1 MFGELVDTSARLAA
15 TVEHL
20 IALDPAPDVVLATGD
35 LTDEGTPTE
44 YSLLADLLAPI
55 ADRLLPL
62 PGNHDDGPLFR
73 STFADRLPDSTA
85 DGHCSYVVDEHAVR
99 LVGLDTSHV
108 IAFTR
113 VLNDEADKNHVAG
126 ARMIAA
132 VKDSSPDVE
141 SSYTRV
147 EKYTA
152 ELTGKWGVK
161 LYPTVTELCRH
172 VDAVMIEN
180 VDGRPHLKHAI
191 DVIKAG
197 KPLFIDKPLAG
208 TLADCLKIYRLGKRH
223 KVPVF
228 SSSSLRFAKAT
239 LAARAGKHG
248 KVLRCET
255 FSPAHLEP
263 HHPDLFWYGIH
274 GVESLFTV
282 MGPGCVSVKRGTTDD
297 GKIEVT
303 GTWKDGRV
311 GIFREGKGYGGTAKC
326 ESGEHPVGGYDGYA
340 PLVEAAV
347 KFFKSGKSPVT
358 ARETLE
364 IYAFMQA
371 ADESK
376 AANGKEVPLKLDW
389 E

>member
-1 MFGELVDTSARLAA
+1 MIAALV
-15 TVEHL
+15 
-20 IALDPAPDVVLATGD
+20 APGQA
-35 LTDEGTPTE
+35 
-44 YSLLADLLAPI
+44 ADLKI
-55 ADRLLPL
+55 
-62 PGNHDDGPLFR
+62 GI
-73 STFADRLPDSTA
+73 
-85 DGHCSYVVDEHAVR
+85 
-99 LVGLDTSHV
+99 VGLDTSHV
-108 IAFTR
+108 TAFTR
-113 VLNDEADKNHVAG
+113 ILNDISAKDHILGGKVV
-126 ARMIAA
+126 AA

-180 VDGRPHLKHAI
+180 VDGRPHLKHAT

-208 TLADCLKIYRLGKRH
+208 TLEDCVKIYRLAKQH
-223 KVPVF
+223 NVPVF

-282 MGPGCVSVKRGTTDD
+282 MGPGCVAVKRSTTKD

-303 GTWKDGRV
+303 GTWKDGRI

-326 ESGEHPVGGYDGYA
+326 ETGEHPVGGYDGYA
-340 PLVEAAV
+340 PLVETV
-347 KFFKSGKSPVT
+347 ILFFKSGKPPVA

-376 AANGKEVPLKLDW
+376 AANGKEAPLKLNWD
-389 E
+389 

>member
-1 MFGELVDTSARLAA
+1 MNFSRWFAVLFTGSLTF
-15 TVEHL
+15 TVQAE
-20 IALDPAPDVVLATGD
+20 D
-35 LTDEGTPTE
+35 LRIGM
-44 YSLLADLLAPI
+44 
-55 ADRLLPL
+55 
-62 PGNHDDGPLFR
+62 
-73 STFADRLPDSTA
+73 
-85 DGHCSYVVDEHAVR
+85 
-99 LVGLDTSHV
+99 VGLDTSHV

-113 VLNDEADKNHVAG
+113 VLNDDTDKNHVAG
-126 ARMIAA
+126 ARIVAA

-147 EKYTA
+147 DKYTA

-161 LYPTVTELCRH
+161 LYPTVSELCRH

-191 DVIKAG
+191 DVINAG
-197 KPLFIDKPLAG
+197 KPLFLDKPLAG
-208 TLADCLKIYRLGKRH
+208 TLADCVKIYRLAKRH
-223 KVPVF
+223 NVPVF

-263 HHPDLFWYGIH
+263 HHPELFWYGIH

-282 MGPGCVSVKRGTTDD
+282 MGPGCVSVQRGTTED
-297 GKIEVT
+297 GKIIVT
-303 GTWKDGRV
+303 GKWKDSRI
-311 GIFREGKGYGGTAKC
+311 GIFREGKGYGGKAQC
-326 ESGEHPVGGYDGYA
+326 ESGEYPVGSYDGYA
-340 PLVEAAV
+340 PLVEAVV
-347 KFFKSGKSPVT
+347 KFFKSGRSPVA

-389 E
+389 H

>member
-1 MFGELVDTSARLAA
+1 MHTKRFLWV
-15 TVEHL
+15 
-20 IALDPAPDVVLATGD
+20 ALTITLATSTQAKD
-35 LTDEGTPTE
+35 LRIGM
-44 YSLLADLLAPI
+44 
-55 ADRLLPL
+55 
-62 PGNHDDGPLFR
+62 
-73 STFADRLPDSTA
+73 
-85 DGHCSYVVDEHAVR
+85 
-99 LVGLDTSHV
+99 VGLDTSHV
-108 IAFTR
+108 TAFTR
-113 VLNDEADKNHVAG
+113 VLNDKTDKNHVPG
-126 ARMIAA
+126 AQMVAA

-147 EKYTA
+147 EKYTT

-161 LYPTVTELCRH
+161 LYPTVNELCQH

-208 TLADCLKIYRLGKRH
+208 TLEDCVKIYQLAKEH

-228 SSSSLRFAKAT
+228 SSSSLRFAKNT
-239 LAARAGKHG
+239 LAARAGDYG

-303 GTWKDGRV
+303 GTWKNGRV

-326 ESGEHPVGGYDGYA
+326 DSGEHAVGGYDGYA
-340 PLVEAAV
+340 PLVEAV
-347 KFFKSGKSPVT
+347 IQFFKSGKSPVD

-376 AANGKEVPLKLDW
+376 AANGNEVPLKLEW

>member
-1 MFGELVDTSARLAA
+1 MNFSRWFAA
-15 TVEHL
+15 LFTGSLTFTVQAE
-20 IALDPAPDVVLATGD
+20 D
-35 LTDEGTPTE
+35 LRIGM
-44 YSLLADLLAPI
+44 
-55 ADRLLPL
+55 
-62 PGNHDDGPLFR
+62 
-73 STFADRLPDSTA
+73 
-85 DGHCSYVVDEHAVR
+85 
-99 LVGLDTSHV
+99 VGLDTSHV
-108 IAFTR
+108 TAFTR
-113 VLNDEADKNHVAG
+113 ILNDQSAKDHIPGGKIV
-126 ARMIAA
+126 AA
-132 VKDSSPDVE
+132 VKDSSPDIE
-141 SSYTRV
+141 SSYSRV
-147 EKYTA
+147 EKYTT

-161 LYPTVTELCRH
+161 LYPTVTEMCRY
-172 VDAVMIEN
+172 VDAVMVEN
-180 VDGRPHLKHAI
+180 VDGRPHLKHAT

-208 TLADCLKIYRLGKRH
+208 TLEDCLKIYRLAKRH
-223 KVPVF
+223 NVPVF

-248 KVLRCET
+248 KVLRCAT
-255 FSPAHLEP
+255 FSPAHHEP

-282 MGPGCVSVKRGTTDD
+282 MGPGCISVQRGTTED
-297 GKIEVT
+297 GKIIVT
-303 GTWKDGRV
+303 GKWKDGRI

-340 PLVEAAV
+340 PLVKEV
-347 KFFKSGKSPVT
+347 IRFFQTGKSPVD

-376 AANGKEVPLKLDW
+376 AANGKEIPLKLDW

>member
-1 MFGELVDTSARLAA
+1 MNFSRWFAA
-15 TVEHL
+15 LFTGSLTFTVQAE
-20 IALDPAPDVVLATGD
+20 D
-35 LTDEGTPTE
+35 LRIGM
-44 YSLLADLLAPI
+44 
-55 ADRLLPL
+55 
-62 PGNHDDGPLFR
+62 
-73 STFADRLPDSTA
+73 
-85 DGHCSYVVDEHAVR
+85 
-99 LVGLDTSHV
+99 VGLDTSHV
-108 IAFTR
+108 TAFTR
-113 VLNDEADKNHVAG
+113 ILNDQSAKDHIPGGKIV
-126 ARMIAA
+126 AA
-132 VKDSSPDVE
+132 VKDSSPDIE
-141 SSYTRV
+141 SSYSRV
-147 EKYTA
+147 EKYTT

-161 LYPTVTELCRH
+161 LYPTVTEMCRY
-172 VDAVMIEN
+172 VDAVMVEN
-180 VDGRPHLKHAI
+180 VDGRPHLKHAT

-208 TLADCLKIYRLGKRH
+208 TLEDCLKIYRLAKRH
-223 KVPVF
+223 NVPVF

-248 KVLRCET
+248 KVLRCAT

-282 MGPGCVSVKRGTTDD
+282 MGPGCVSVQRGTTED
-297 GKIEVT
+297 GKIIVT
-303 GTWKDGRV
+303 GKWKDGRI

-326 ESGEHPVGGYDGYA
+326 ETGEHPVGGYDGYA
-340 PLVEAAV
+340 PLVKEV
-347 KFFKSGKSPVT
+347 IRFFQTGKSPVD

-376 AANGKEVPLKLDW
+376 AANGKEIPLKLDW

>member
-1 MFGELVDTSARLAA
+1 MYTKRLLGLALAA
-15 TVEHL
+15 
-20 IALDPAPDVVLATGD
+20 ALVNPAEAKDIRIGM
-35 LTDEGTPTE
+35 
-44 YSLLADLLAPI
+44 
-55 ADRLLPL
+55 
-62 PGNHDDGPLFR
+62 
-73 STFADRLPDSTA
+73 
-85 DGHCSYVVDEHAVR
+85 
-99 LVGLDTSHV
+99 VGLDTSHV

-239 LAARAGKHG
+239 LAARAGTHRAAEGLAKRLLRKKSLQG
-248 KVLRCET
+248 RRAEVLRLLADVHRVPHLRRHRRLPCRPAGGGSTGAGRGRAGRHDPVLLGT
-255 FSPAHLEP
+255 FRRAHR
-263 HHPDLFWYGIH
+263 W
-274 GVESLFTV
+274 
-282 MGPGCVSVKRGTTDD
+282 VKI
-297 GKIEVT
+297 K
-303 GTWKDGRV
+303 
-311 GIFREGKGYGGTAKC
+311 
-326 ESGEHPVGGYDGYA
+326 
-340 PLVEAAV
+340 
-347 KFFKSGKSPVT
+347 
-358 ARETLE
+358 
-364 IYAFMQA
+364 
-371 ADESK
+371 
-376 AANGKEVPLKLDW
+376 
-389 E
+389 

>member
-1 MFGELVDTSARLAA
+1 MHTKRFLWVALAI
-15 TVEHL
+15 T
-20 IALDPAPDVVLATGD
+20 LAT
-35 LTDEGTPTE
+35 
-44 YSLLADLLAPI
+44 
-55 ADRLLPL
+55 
-62 PGNHDDGPLFR
+62 
-73 STFADRLPDSTA
+73 STQAKDIRI
-85 DGHCSYVVDEHAVR
+85 GM
-99 LVGLDTSHV
+99 VGLDTSHV
-108 IAFTR
+108 TAFTR
-113 VLNDEADKNHVAG
+113 VLNDKTDKNHVAG
-126 ARMIAA
+126 AQMIAA
-132 VKDSSPDVE
+132 VKDSSPDIE

-147 EKYTA
+147 EKYTT

-161 LYPTVTELCRH
+161 LYPTVAELCQH

-191 DVIKAG
+191 EVIKAG
-197 KPLFIDKPLAG
+197 KPLYIDKPLAG
-208 TLADCLKIYRLGKRH
+208 TLEDCVKIYQLAKEH

-228 SSSSLRFAKAT
+228 SSSSLRYAKNT
-239 LAARAGKHG
+239 QAARAGDYG

-326 ESGEHPVGGYDGYA
+326 DSGKHPIGSYDGYA
-340 PLVEAAV
+340 PLVEAV
-347 KFFKSGKSPVT
+347 VQFFKSGKSPVD

-376 AANGKEVPLKLDW
+376 AANGKEVPLNLEW

>member
-1 MFGELVDTSARLAA
+1 
-15 TVEHL
+15 
-20 IALDPAPDVVLATGD
+20 
-35 LTDEGTPTE
+35 
-44 YSLLADLLAPI
+44 
-55 ADRLLPL
+55 
-62 PGNHDDGPLFR
+62 
-73 STFADRLPDSTA
+73 
-85 DGHCSYVVDEHAVR
+85 
-99 LVGLDTSHV
+99 
-108 IAFTR
+108 
-113 VLNDEADKNHVAG
+113 
-126 ARMIAA
+126 
-132 VKDSSPDVE
+132 
-141 SSYTRV
+141 
-147 EKYTA
+147 
-152 ELTGKWGVK
+152 VK

-228 SSSSLRFAKAT
+228 SSSSLRFAKTT

-282 MGPGCVSVKRGTTDD
+282 MGPGCVSVKRSTTED

-326 ESGEHPVGGYDGYA
+326 ESGEHPVGGYEGYA

>member
-1 MFGELVDTSARLAA
+1 MNFSRWFAA
-15 TVEHL
+15 LFTGSLTFTVQAE
-20 IALDPAPDVVLATGD
+20 D
-35 LTDEGTPTE
+35 LRIGM
-44 YSLLADLLAPI
+44 
-55 ADRLLPL
+55 
-62 PGNHDDGPLFR
+62 
-73 STFADRLPDSTA
+73 
-85 DGHCSYVVDEHAVR
+85 
-99 LVGLDTSHV
+99 VGLDTSHV
-108 IAFTR
+108 TAFTR
-113 VLNDEADKNHVAG
+113 ILNDQSAKDHIPGGKIV
-126 ARMIAA
+126 AA
-132 VKDSSPDVE
+132 VKDSSPDIE
-141 SSYTRV
+141 SSYSRV
-147 EKYTA
+147 EKYTT

-161 LYPTVTELCRH
+161 LYPTVTEMCRY
-172 VDAVMIEN
+172 VDAVMVEN
-180 VDGRPHLKHAI
+180 VDGRPHLKHAT

-208 TLADCLKIYRLGKRH
+208 TLEDCLKIYRLAKRH
-223 KVPVF
+223 NVPVF

-248 KVLRCET
+248 KVLRCAT

-282 MGPGCVSVKRGTTDD
+282 MGPGCISVQRGTTED
-297 GKIEVT
+297 GKIIVT
-303 GTWKDGRV
+303 GKWKDGRI

-340 PLVEAAV
+340 PLVKEV
-347 KFFKSGKSPVT
+347 IRFFQTGKSPVD

-376 AANGKEVPLKLDW
+376 AANGKEIPLKLDW

>member
-1 MFGELVDTSARLAA
+1 MTAA
-15 TVEHL
+15 FV
-20 IALDPAPDVVLATGD
+20 ASSQA
-35 LTDEGTPTE
+35 
-44 YSLLADLLAPI
+44 ADLKI
-55 ADRLLPL
+55 
-62 PGNHDDGPLFR
+62 GM
-73 STFADRLPDSTA
+73 
-85 DGHCSYVVDEHAVR
+85 
-99 LVGLDTSHV
+99 VGLDTSHV
-108 IAFTR
+108 TAFTR
-113 VLNDEADKNHVAG
+113 VLNDKTDKNHITG
-126 ARMIAA
+126 ARMVAA

-152 ELTGKWGVK
+152 ELTDKWGVK
-161 LYPTVTELCRH
+161 LYPTVDELCQH

-197 KPLFIDKPLAG
+197 KPLYIDKPLAG
-208 TLADCLKIYRLGKRH
+208 TLEDCVKIYQLAKEH

-228 SSSSLRFAKAT
+228 SSSSLRFAKNT
-239 LAARAGKHG
+239 LAARAGDYG

-282 MGPGCVSVKRGTTDD
+282 MGPGCVSVQRGTTKD

-303 GTWKDGRV
+303 GTWKDGRI

-326 ESGEHPVGGYDGYA
+326 DTGEHPVGGYDGYA
-340 PLVEAAV
+340 PLVAAV
-347 KFFKSGKSPVT
+347 IKFFKSSKSPVT
-358 ARETLE
+358 SRETLE

-376 AANGKEVPLKLDW
+376 AANGKKVFLKLDW

>member
-1 MFGELVDTSARLAA
+1 
-15 TVEHL
+15 
-20 IALDPAPDVVLATGD
+20 
-35 LTDEGTPTE
+35 
-44 YSLLADLLAPI
+44 
-55 ADRLLPL
+55 
-62 PGNHDDGPLFR
+62 
-73 STFADRLPDSTA
+73 
-85 DGHCSYVVDEHAVR
+85 
-99 LVGLDTSHV
+99 
-108 IAFTR
+108 
-113 VLNDEADKNHVAG
+113 
-126 ARMIAA
+126 
-132 VKDSSPDVE
+132 
-141 SSYTRV
+141 
-147 EKYTA
+147 
-152 ELTGKWGVK
+152 
-161 LYPTVTELCRH
+161 
-172 VDAVMIEN
+172 MIEN

-191 DVIKAG
+191 DVINAG
-197 KPLFIDKPLAG
+197 KPLFLDKPLAG
-208 TLADCLKIYRLGKRH
+208 TLADCLKIYRLAKRH

>member
-1 MFGELVDTSARLAA
+1 MHTKRFLWV
-15 TVEHL
+15 
-20 IALDPAPDVVLATGD
+20 ALTITLATSTQAKD
-35 LTDEGTPTE
+35 LRIGM
-44 YSLLADLLAPI
+44 
-55 ADRLLPL
+55 
-62 PGNHDDGPLFR
+62 
-73 STFADRLPDSTA
+73 
-85 DGHCSYVVDEHAVR
+85 
-99 LVGLDTSHV
+99 VGLDTSHV
-108 IAFTR
+108 TAFTR
-113 VLNDEADKNHVAG
+113 VLNDKTDKNHVAG
-126 ARMIAA
+126 AQMVAA

-147 EKYTA
+147 EKYTT

-161 LYPTVTELCRH
+161 LYPTVNELCQH

-197 KPLFIDKPLAG
+197 KPLYIDKPLAG
-208 TLADCLKIYRLGKRH
+208 TLEDCVKIYQLAKEH

-228 SSSSLRFAKAT
+228 SSSSLRFAKNT
-239 LAARAGKHG
+239 LAARAGDYG

-282 MGPGCVSVKRGTTDD
+282 MGPGCVSVKRGTTDN

-303 GTWKDGRV
+303 GTWKNDRV
-311 GIFREGKGYGGTAKC
+311 GVFREGKGYGGTARC
-326 ESGEHPVGGYDGYA
+326 ESGEHAVGGYDGYA
-340 PLVEAAV
+340 PLVEAV
-347 KFFKSGKSPVT
+347 IQFFKSGKSPVD

-376 AANGKEVPLKLDW
+376 AANGNEVPLKLEW

>member
-1 MFGELVDTSARLAA
+1 MNFSRWFAA
-15 TVEHL
+15 LFTGYLTFTVQAE
-20 IALDPAPDVVLATGD
+20 D
-35 LTDEGTPTE
+35 LRIGM
-44 YSLLADLLAPI
+44 
-55 ADRLLPL
+55 
-62 PGNHDDGPLFR
+62 
-73 STFADRLPDSTA
+73 
-85 DGHCSYVVDEHAVR
+85 
-99 LVGLDTSHV
+99 VGLDTSHV
-108 IAFTR
+108 TAFTR
-113 VLNDEADKNHVAG
+113 ILNDKSAKDHIHGGKVV
-126 ARMIAA
+126 AA
-132 VKDSSPDVE
+132 VKDSSPDIE
-141 SSYTRV
+141 SSYSRV

-161 LYPTVTELCRH
+161 LYPTVTEMCRH
-172 VDAVMIEN
+172 VDAVMVEN
-180 VDGRPHLKHAI
+180 VDGRPHLKHAT

-208 TLADCLKIYRLGKRH
+208 TLEDCLKIYHLAKRH
-223 KVPVF
+223 NVPVF

-282 MGPGCVSVKRGTTDD
+282 MGPGCVSVQRGTTED
-297 GKIEVT
+297 GKIIVT
-303 GTWKDGRV
+303 GKWKDGRI

-340 PLVEAAV
+340 PLVKEV
-347 KFFKSGKSPVT
+347 IRFFQTGKSPVD

-371 ADESK
+371 VDESK
-376 AANGKEVPLKLDW
+376 AANGKEVLLKLDW
-389 E
+389 D

>member
-1 MFGELVDTSARLAA
+1 MYTKRLLGLALAA
-15 TVEHL
+15 
-20 IALDPAPDVVLATGD
+20 ALVNPAEAKDIRIGM
-35 LTDEGTPTE
+35 
-44 YSLLADLLAPI
+44 
-55 ADRLLPL
+55 
-62 PGNHDDGPLFR
+62 
-73 STFADRLPDSTA
+73 
-85 DGHCSYVVDEHAVR
+85 
-99 LVGLDTSHV
+99 VGLDTSHV

-282 MGPGCVSVKRGTTDD
+282 MGSGCVSVKRGTTDD

-326 ESGEHPVGGYDGYA
+326 EDGEHPVGTYDGYA

>member
-1 MFGELVDTSARLAA
+1 MHTKRFLWV
-15 TVEHL
+15 
-20 IALDPAPDVVLATGD
+20 ALTITLATSTQGKD
-35 LTDEGTPTE
+35 LRIGM
-44 YSLLADLLAPI
+44 
-55 ADRLLPL
+55 
-62 PGNHDDGPLFR
+62 
-73 STFADRLPDSTA
+73 
-85 DGHCSYVVDEHAVR
+85 
-99 LVGLDTSHV
+99 VGLDTSHV
-108 IAFTR
+108 TAFTR
-113 VLNDEADKNHVAG
+113 VLNDKTDKNHVPG
-126 ARMIAA
+126 AQMVAA

-147 EKYTA
+147 EKYTT

-161 LYPTVTELCRH
+161 LYPTVNELCQH

-197 KPLFIDKPLAG
+197 KPLYIDKPLAG
-208 TLADCLKIYRLGKRH
+208 TLEDCVKIYQLAKEH

-228 SSSSLRFAKAT
+228 SSSSLRFAKNT
-239 LAARAGKHG
+239 LAARAGDYG

-303 GTWKDGRV
+303 GTWKNGRV

-326 ESGEHPVGGYDGYA
+326 DSGEHAVGGYDGYA
-340 PLVEAAV
+340 PLVEAV
-347 KFFKSGKSPVT
+347 IQFFKSGKSPVD

-376 AANGKEVPLKLDW
+376 AANGNEVPLKLEW

>member
-1 MFGELVDTSARLAA
+1 MHSKRLTGLAM
-15 TVEHL
+15 TL
-20 IALDPAPDVVLATGD
+20 ALASSGQA
-35 LTDEGTPTE
+35 
-44 YSLLADLLAPI
+44 ADLRI
-55 ADRLLPL
+55 
-62 PGNHDDGPLFR
+62 GM
-73 STFADRLPDSTA
+73 
-85 DGHCSYVVDEHAVR
+85 
-99 LVGLDTSHV
+99 VGLDTSHV
-108 IAFTR
+108 TAFTR
-113 VLNDEADKNHVAG
+113 ILNDKSAKDHIPGGTIV
-126 ARMIAA
+126 AA

-141 SSYTRV
+141 SSYSRV

-180 VDGRPHLKHAI
+180 VDGRPHLKHAT
-191 DVIKAG
+191 DVINAG
-197 KPLFIDKPLAG
+197 KPLFLDKPLAG
-208 TLADCLKIYRLGKRH
+208 TLADCVKIYRLAKRH
-223 KVPVF
+223 NVPVF

-282 MGPGCVSVKRGTTDD
+282 MGSGCVSVRRGTTDD
-297 GKIEVT
+297 GKIIVT
-303 GTWKDGRV
+303 GKWKDGRI

-326 ESGEHPVGGYDGYA
+326 ETGEHPVGGYDGYA
-340 PLVEAAV
+340 PLVKEV
-347 KFFKSGKSPVT
+347 IRFFKSGKSPVD

>member
-1 MFGELVDTSARLAA
+1 MAAALVASSQA
-15 TVEHL
+15 
-20 IALDPAPDVVLATGD
+20 
-35 LTDEGTPTE
+35 
-44 YSLLADLLAPI
+44 ADLKI
-55 ADRLLPL
+55 
-62 PGNHDDGPLFR
+62 GM
-73 STFADRLPDSTA
+73 
-85 DGHCSYVVDEHAVR
+85 
-99 LVGLDTSHV
+99 VGLDTSHV
-108 IAFTR
+108 TAFTR
-113 VLNDEADKNHVAG
+113 VLNDKTDKNHITG
-126 ARMIAA
+126 ARMVAA

-152 ELTGKWGVK
+152 ELTDKWGVK
-161 LYPTVTELCRH
+161 LYPTVDELCQH

-197 KPLFIDKPLAG
+197 KPLYIDKPLAG
-208 TLADCLKIYRLGKRH
+208 TLEDCVKIYQLAKEYNI
-223 KVPVF
+223 PVF
-228 SSSSLRFAKAT
+228 SSSSLRFAKNT
-239 LAARAGKHG
+239 LAARAGDYG

-282 MGPGCVSVKRGTTDD
+282 MGPGCVSVQRGTTKD

-303 GTWKDGRV
+303 GTWKDGRI

-326 ESGEHPVGGYDGYA
+326 DTGEHPVGGYDGYA
-340 PLVEAAV
+340 PLVAAV
-347 KFFKSGKSPVT
+347 IKFFKSSKSPVT
-358 ARETLE
+358 SRETLE

-376 AANGKEVPLKLDW
+376 AANGKKVFLKLDW